1 MPAIAAIDNETLDHL
16 LSVVDDAR
24 NLTGVRALSKPG
36 PRDQRWDARVAG
48 EMRVCAPN
56 RGRPDAQPVA
66 WRKRRS
72 GLAGVGGLERGSR
85 LLLGLVGG
93 TVAHQSHLVR
103 CRLLARDAALL
114 VTGALDDLVLGRECR
129 RGDDQ
134 RKGRDS
140 QFEFHD
146 LVFFGV
152 APHNANRP
160 CRIGRRSARPRFF

>member
-24 NLTGVRALSKPG
+24 NLTGVRVLSKSG

-48 EMRVCAPN
+48 EMPGAR
-56 RGRPDAQPVA
+56 
-66 WRKRRS
+66 RKRRS
-72 GLAGVGGLERGSR
+72 GLAGVGGLERSSR

-114 VTGALDDLVLGRECR
+114 VTGALDDVVLGRECR
-129 RGDDQ
+129 RGANQ

-140 QFEFHD
+140 QFESHD
-146 LVFFGV
+146 LVSFGV
-152 APHNANRP
+152 AHNNANRM
-160 CRIGRRSARPRFF
+160 RRVDRRSARPSFF